1 MGGFINILIT
11 AYLLAL
17 SPIST
22 SWRLPSRPQGAGK
35 RLLSLGV
42 IPHLISAEPWHSPA
56 RRARQFLGREL
67 YRQPTRGGFSTFGA
81 IVTIHRGG
89 LRDRSSW
96 TARTMPKILNR
107 LNSALQAVRD
117 IGRSDSV
124 ELQRG

>member
-22 SWRLPSRPQGAGK
+22 SWRLASRPQGAGK

-42 IPHLISAEPWHSPA
+42 ITHLISAEPWHPPA
-56 RRARQFLGREL
+56 HRARQFLGREL
-67 YRQPTRGGFSTFGA
+67 YRQPTRGGFSAVGK

-89 LRDRSSW
+89 SQERSSW
-96 TARTMPKILNR
+96 TARTMPKNLEPFK
-107 LNSALQAVRD
+107 LSSAGSPRYWA
-117 IGRSDSV
+117 
-124 ELQRG
+124 